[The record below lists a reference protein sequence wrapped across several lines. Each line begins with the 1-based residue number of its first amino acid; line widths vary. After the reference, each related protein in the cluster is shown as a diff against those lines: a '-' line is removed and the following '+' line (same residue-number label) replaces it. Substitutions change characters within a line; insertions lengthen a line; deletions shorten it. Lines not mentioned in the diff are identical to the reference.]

1 MKWLDGIKAAIPG
14 LLASPAVDSTGAP
27 QTILEDAPSSVR
39 QIAIVGAGP
48 AGSSAA
54 YHLSQFASQDGLDVN
69 ITLFEKTT
77 HIGGR
82 SLTVD
87 AYGNSSEPVELGA
100 SIFIEANKILWDA
113 SHSFGLDLKD
123 PSSDADQ
130 LTVIWDGDRFVYEY
144 ASSSSWWW
152 DAAKLLFKYKWSVY
166 SAQKLTKATVN
177 TFLKL
182 YDAPYFPFRS
192 LSTRAFELD
201 LARVTGVTGKQF
213 LTDSGI
219 SDAFANDI
227 IQAATRVNYASNL
240 DGIHGLDTMVSMAP
254 EGAKAV
260 QGGNWQIFDRMLA
273 ASAATVT
280 LNTSVSSIALGTKPG
295 AKYPKYWVN
304 TKSGGGEA
312 SAGVAF
318 DNVII
323 ATPYQFSDIKAPED
337 VLQTT
342 IEEVPYV
349 KLHVT
354 LFASPF
360 RISPEFL
367 GLQPGA
373 KVPTTV
379 LTTYADA
386 ADGTSGV
393 EGAGKTGFFSISTL
407 RAVTNPTT
415 GKDEILY
422 KIFSPTQVTPEFL
435 SSVLGVKVPETFT
448 GATTAAAEGEEEA
461 VEPVSW
467 YYPHVFHSYP
477 KALPR
482 VTFQDPIV
490 GNGVY
495 YTSGMEG
502 FISTMETSALMGK
515 NVARL
520 IIDDA
525 LGLSTG
531 HAVDASTE
539 KENESMEEDTVVV
552 VDTTDEKQPV
562 IVDEAQGSQSKV
574 DEL

>member
-1 MKWLDGIKAAIPG
+1 M
-14 LLASPAVDSTGAP
+14 
-27 QTILEDAPSSVR
+27 
-39 QIAIVGAGP
+39 
-48 AGSSAA
+48 
-54 YHLSQFASQDGLDVN
+54 
-69 ITLFEKTT
+69 
-77 HIGGR
+77 
-82 SLTVD
+82 D
-87 AYGNSSEPVELGA
+87 AYGNISEPVELGA
-100 SIFIEANKILWDA
+100 SIFIEANKILWEA
-113 SHSFGLDLKD
+113 SQEFNLDLKD
-123 PSSDADQ
+123 PSSDADR
-130 LTVIWDGDRFVYEY
+130 LTVIWDGDKFVYES
-144 ASSSSWWW
+144 ASNLSWWW
-152 DAAKLLFKYKWSVY
+152 DVAKLLFKYKWSVY
-166 SAQKLTKATVN
+166 NAQKLTRSTVS

-213 LTDSGI
+213 LADSGI
-219 SDAFANDI
+219 SESYANDI

-240 DGIHGLDTMVSMAP
+240 DSIHGLDTMVSMAP

-260 QGGNWQIFDRMLA
+260 RGGNWQIFDRMAA
-273 ASAATVT
+273 ASGATVA

-295 AKYPKYWVN
+295 AKYPKYLIS
-304 TKSGGGEA
+304 TESGADKA
-312 SAGVAF
+312 SVGIAF

-342 IEEVPYV
+342 IDEIPYV

-360 RISPEFL
+360 QIASEFL
-367 GLQPGA
+367 GLKPGA
-373 KVPTTV
+373 NVPTTV
-379 LTTYADA
+379 LTTYSDA
-386 ADGTSGV
+386 QDGTSGL

-407 RAVTNPTT
+407 RSIVNPTT
-415 GKDEILY
+415 GKEEYLY
-422 KIFSPTQVTPEFL
+422 KIFSPMEVTQEFL
-435 SSVLGVKVPETFT
+435 SSMLGVKVPEGFT
-448 GATTAAAEGEEEA
+448 GSATIESEETT

-477 KALPR
+477 KAFPR
-482 VTFQDPIV
+482 VTFQDPIL

-520 IIDDA
+520 IVDDA
-525 LGLSTG
+525 LGLRTG
-531 HAVDASTE
+531 HAVATE
-539 KENESMEEDTVVV
+539 NEQSESMEKDTIIVVNTPDQAEEETL
-552 VDTTDEKQPV
+552 VDVAE
-562 IVDEAQGSQSKV
+562 GSQSKV

>member
-1 MKWLDGIKAAIPG
+1 MHL
-14 LLASPAVDSTGAP
+14 VSTRTANTN
-27 QTILEDAPSSVR
+27 Q
-39 QIAIVGAGP
+39 GAGA

-54 YHLSQFASQDGLDVN
+54 YHLSRFAAQDGVDVN
-69 ITLFEKTT
+69 ITIFEKTG

-87 AYGNSSEPVELGA
+87 AYGNISEPVELGA

-113 SHSFGLDLKD
+113 SQSFGLDLKD
-123 PSSDADQ
+123 PSSDADR
-130 LTVIWDGDRFVYEY
+130 LTVIWDGDKFVYES
-144 ASSSSWWW
+144 ASNSSWWW
-152 DAAKLLFKYKWSVY
+152 DVAKLLFKYKWSVY
-166 SAQKLTKATVN
+166 SAQKLTQNTVN
-177 TFLKL
+177 AFLKL

-201 LARVTGVTGKQF
+201 LARITGVTGKQF
-213 LTDSGI
+213 LAENGI

-240 DGIHGLDTMVSMAP
+240 DSIHGLDTMVSMAP

-260 QGGNWQIFDRMLA
+260 LGGNWQIFDRMAA
-273 ASAATVT
+273 ASGATVA
-280 LNTSVSSIALGTKPG
+280 LNTSVSSIALGTKAG
-295 AKYPKYWVN
+295 AKYPKYVIT
-304 TKSGGGEA
+304 TKSGSEEA
-312 SAGVAF
+312 SAGVPF

-342 IEEVPYV
+342 IDEIPYV

-360 RISPEFL
+360 QLSPEFL

-373 KVPTTV
+373 NVPTTV

-386 ADGTSGV
+386 ADGTSGL

-407 RAVTNPTT
+407 RSITNPTT
-415 GKDEILY
+415 GKEEYLY
-422 KIFSPTQVTPEFL
+422 KIFSPTEVTPEFL
-435 SSVLGVKVPETFT
+435 SSLLGVKVPGGFT
-448 GATTAAAEGEEEA
+448 GAAAVEGEGAA

-482 VTFQDPIV
+482 VTFQDPIL

-531 HAVDASTE
+531 HAIEDG
-539 KENESMEEDTVVV
+539 KESESMEEDTVVV
-552 VDTTDEKQPV
+552 VDTTKEQQPI
-562 IVDEAQGSQSKV
+562 IVEAADGSSSKV

>member
-1 MKWLDGIKAAIPG
+1 M
-14 LLASPAVDSTGAP
+14 
-27 QTILEDAPSSVR
+27 
-39 QIAIVGAGP
+39 
-48 AGSSAA
+48 
-54 YHLSQFASQDGLDVN
+54 
-69 ITLFEKTT
+69 
-77 HIGGR
+77 
-82 SLTVD
+82 
-87 AYGNSSEPVELGA
+87 
-100 SIFIEANKILWDA
+100 
-113 SHSFGLDLKD
+113 FGLDLKD
-123 PSSDADQ
+123 PSSDADR
-130 LTVIWDGDRFVYEY
+130 LTVIWDGDQFVYES
-144 ASSSSWWW
+144 ASNSYWWW
-152 DAAKLLFKYKWSVY
+152 DVAKLLFRYKWSVY
-166 SAQKLTKATVN
+166 NAQKLTKSTVN

-213 LTDSGI
+213 LADSGI
-219 SDAFANDI
+219 SEAFANDI

-240 DGIHGLDTMVSMAP
+240 DSIHGLDTMVSMAP
-254 EGAKAV
+254 EGVKAV
-260 QGGNWQIFDRMLA
+260 LGGNWQIFDRMVA
-273 ASAATVT
+273 ASAATVA

-295 AKYPKYWVN
+295 AKYPKYLIN
-304 TKSGGGEA
+304 TKSGSEEA

-342 IEEVPYV
+342 IDEIPYV

-360 RISPEFL
+360 QISPEFL

-386 ADGTSGV
+386 EDGTSGL

-407 RAVTNPTT
+407 RSITNPTT
-415 GKDEILY
+415 GKEEYLY
-422 KIFSPTQVTPEFL
+422 KIFSPTEVTPEFL
-435 SSVLGVKVPETFT
+435 SSVLGVKIPVTFT
-448 GATTAAAEGEEEA
+448 GATAVEGEEA
-461 VEPVSW
+461 VEPLSW

-482 VTFQDPIV
+482 VTFQDPIL

-502 FISTMETSALMGK
+502 FISTMETNALMGK

-531 HAVDASTE
+531 YAVETGKD
-539 KENESMEEDTVVV
+539 NESMEEDTVVV
-552 VDTTDEKQPV
+552 VETTEEKLV
-562 IVDEAQGSQSKV
+562 VAEEAHGSQSKV